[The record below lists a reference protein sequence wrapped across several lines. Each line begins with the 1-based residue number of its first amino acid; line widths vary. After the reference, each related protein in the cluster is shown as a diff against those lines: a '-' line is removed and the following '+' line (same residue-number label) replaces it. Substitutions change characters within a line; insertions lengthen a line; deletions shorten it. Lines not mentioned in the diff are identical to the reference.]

1 MKTLGNTS
9 RTFAVL
15 TLTLLLGGCVLAP
28 REAKEEAAEMRAAGV
43 PYQRPFEER
52 ELPELPP
59 EPTWEDVLRRAL
71 LANGELESAYYDW
84 AAAVHRIQQAGGY
97 PNTPLSTSFSYMFSG
112 GSAKAFDRTSVNVG
126 PDAMENLAFPP
137 KIYQAAKVALDEARA
152 AGNRFLARK
161 FDVQER
167 VLTAWIQYALL
178 SERIRIQ
185 RENVSLLKLISDT
198 AVNRVQAGGQQQ
210 DLIRA
215 ETEYRL
221 AENELRNLEAQLPQ
235 QRAMLNAM
243 MAREPDAPLEP
254 PDEIPPAR
262 PVPLDDAALLALAA
276 ETNPELATLANQVR
290 GRENALELAKLQYI
304 PDFNPFAGFTGTVSQ
319 VIGLGISIPTFLPEV
334 QGRVREAR
342 ADLRGMMAMYRQTR
356 FDKAAQVVAALYALR
371 NSERQAELFKNQ
383 IVPAAERV
391 LNLSRQAYAAGT
403 GSFLDLV
410 ESQRTLLDVRLGL
423 SEARAARE
431 ELLADLEELLG
442 VDMEAVDSAD
452 AEPVTNQSPRYPT
465 EQPRRTGL

>member
-1 MKTLGNTS
+1 MIRLFTVLGLTV
-9 RTFAVL
+9 VL
-15 TLTLLLGGCVLAP
+15 SGCVLAP
-28 REAKEEAAEMRAAGV
+28 REAKHEAVEMRVAGA
-43 PYQRPFEER
+43 PYRQPFAER
-52 ELPELPP
+52 DLPEVPSKLR
-59 EPTWEDVLRRAL
+59 WEDVLRRAL
-71 LANGELESAYYDW
+71 LANGDLESAYYDW

-112 GSAKAFDRTSVNVG
+112 GDMKAFDRTTVNVG

-137 KIYQAAKVALDEARA
+137 KVYQAAKVALDEARA
-152 AGNRFLARK
+152 AGKRFVATK

-167 VLTAWIQYALL
+167 VLTAWLQYALL
-178 SERIRIQ
+178 AERIRIQ

-198 AVNRVQAGGQQQ
+198 AVNRVQAGAQQQ

-221 AENELRNLEAQLPQ
+221 ADNELKNLEAQLPQ
-235 QRAMLNAM
+235 QRATLNAM

-254 PDEIPPAR
+254 PDQIPPAR

-276 ETNPELATLANQVR
+276 ETNPELAALGNLVR

-319 VIGLGISIPTFLPEV
+319 MIGVGISIPTFLPEV
-334 QGRVREAR
+334 RGRVKEAR

-356 FDKAAQVVAALYALR
+356 FDTAAQVVAALYALR
-371 NSERQAELFKNQ
+371 NSERQAELFENQ
-383 IVPAAERV
+383 IIPAAERV
-391 LNLSRQAYAAGT
+391 LDLSRQGYAAGT
-403 GSFLDLV
+403 GPFLDLV

-423 SEARAARE
+423 AEARATRE

-442 VDMEAVDSAD
+442 VDMEAIAPANPEPEIRPIASGPGPSAS
-452 AEPVTNQSPRYPT
+452 ANYATPERQ
-465 EQPRRTGL
+465 